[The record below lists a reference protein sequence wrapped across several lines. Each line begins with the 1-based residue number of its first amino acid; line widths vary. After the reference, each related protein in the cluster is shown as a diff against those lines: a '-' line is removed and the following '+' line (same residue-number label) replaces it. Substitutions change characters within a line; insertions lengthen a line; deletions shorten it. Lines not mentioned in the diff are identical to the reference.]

1 MAVATSLASLL
12 EKLKVEE
19 PYLRPRNW
27 ESLHSQSGRFP
38 LPIRAS
44 PPSSSSVSESSLVR
58 LALNALQGVES
69 SLISIGKLSSLLCS
83 EPADRTTHHIPSL
96 WHRLSSTDALG
107 QILRDI
113 GCFGSL
119 VFLLHSFVGHFTS
132 LKLEVEGQGSCYTLV
147 NQAFAIAVRK
157 VLEGYISGLD
167 TLCASVQLRRSSN
180 IVDGSGRGPSSLGCL
195 TNVVH
200 PNITLLEVFL
210 HTRELRTQIEALAN
224 ICDLYDISL
233 SYCVSPWECL
243 FTEATTQFHG
253 FYKGSDL
260 LTYLY
265 SQLKVADPAH
275 SAMVKFLFLK
285 TCEPYWEFIRSW
297 IYKAELNDPHK
308 EFIVECITESTSF
321 SWNTAGISRLKR
333 AREQEGGLV
342 PCFLDGFLEP
352 ILRAGQQLQ
361 VITKL
366 LELCN
371 LSASGL
377 RNYADLLPYWTHYS
391 SSSLVYPSPITFSKL
406 HIEVMIQ
413 KRDDYYR
420 RMQEKLC
427 DLSRKFELFLGQV
440 PGATSLPISFGDGE
454 RLEKSSGNFTL
465 DESLLVPSTVAM
477 DLARDQSGS
486 ESDDQKTED
495 RWFSEIDASCSSESS
510 STRDFSESDVG
521 MLDFQSTLAGPLPN
535 YLSALR
541 FSVASAGKC
550 DENLAQHGES
560 GYIDNNFVTKD
571 EKADTH
577 RQWMDIEPEESTEA
591 CEVDKFRGLLSIKSW
606 PLGGLPRNPFIV
618 DKHAEDDKQYQPTD
632 SGDKMEQRG
641 SMNTDEST
649 LLLNNIPTGISCL
662 KQERKHDLLENCSS
676 SKLYLLKETKV
687 NSPYEVLSM
696 NPMLRCDF
704 LRKNGNINRRDQAKL
719 LPWFD
724 FSAVD
729 NPSKTCLARIPV
741 GFRVDDSLEYHSSQT
756 DRKSHFHANQEC
768 GIDSPDV
775 EDPKVSCSHLSSG
788 FKGRAEENKSN
799 VPGGSRWEGM
809 LLRSNNPETSALS
822 DCRQSSS
829 PTFELPLDFVIDK
842 CLLQE
847 ILLQGVFVSFLTKTR
862 HDCSRITFPLTKN
875 RYNFVSKLAIKLLEE
890 GFGLKEHLLALRR
903 YHFMELADWAD
914 VFVVSLWHH
923 KWLVTEADKR
933 IAEIQGFLES
943 SIQRSSCERDTCKD
957 RLFLYKR
964 QGTMHLPPSTIGVRS
979 FDFLGLGY
987 RVDWPISII
996 VTCDALKAYADVFSF
1011 LVQVKLAAYALTD
1024 VWCSLK
1030 DVRHTM
1036 HENKEGIAKQELRWL
1051 NILMKLRHQVNHFVS
1066 TLQQY
1071 VHSELSHV
1079 SWSKFLHSLKNK
1091 SALSITS
1098 VKIAYWYWFNII
1110 FLATLKPVKDM
1121 MDLESVHM
1129 VYLSE
1134 ALSICFL
1141 SDETRVVSN
1150 VIENIL
1156 QCALDFR
1163 SCLPQGTG
1171 RVPNDSWTNTLG
1183 IDTCQVMMVK
1193 QKFEKE
1199 MKDLYMCHR
1208 RSPKHGRFGLS
1219 RFWDC
1224 LNFNLYYSEILHD
1237 SNIFPLIP

>member
-1 MAVATSLASLL
+1 
-12 EKLKVEE
+12 LKVEE
-19 PYLRPRNW
+19 PYLPPRNW
-27 ESLHSQSGRFP
+27 ESLHSQSRRFP
-38 LPIRAS
+38 LPTRAS
-44 PPSSSSVSESSLVR
+44 PPSSSSVSVSESSLVR
-58 LALNALQGVES
+58 LVLNALQGVES
-69 SLISIGKLSSLLCS
+69 SLISIEKLSSLLCS

-96 WHRLSSTDALG
+96 WHRLASTDALG

-113 GCFGSL
+113 GFFGSL
-119 VFLLHSFVGHFTS
+119 VFLLHSFVGHFMS

-147 NQAFAIAVRK
+147 NQAFVIALRK

-180 IVDGSGRGPSSLGCL
+180 IVDGSDRGPSSLGCL
-195 TNVVH
+195 SNVVH

-224 ICDLYDISL
+224 ICDLYDVSL
-233 SYCVSPWECL
+233 SYCGSPWECL
-243 FTEATTQFHG
+243 VAEATTRLHG

-275 SAMVKFLFLK
+275 SAMLKFLFLK
-285 TCEPYWEFIRSW
+285 TCEPYCEFIRSW
-297 IYKAELNDPHK
+297 ICKAELNDPHK
-308 EFIVECITESTSF
+308 EFIVECVTESTSF
-321 SWNTAGISRLKR
+321 SWNTAGISPLKR

-366 LELCN
+366 LELCD

-377 RNYADLLPYWTHYS
+377 RNYADLLPCWTHYS

-413 KRDDYYR
+413 KIDDYYR

-440 PGATSLPISFGDGE
+440 PRATSLPISFGDGE
-454 RLEKSSGNFTL
+454 RLEKSSGNYTL

-495 RWFSEIDASCSSESS
+495 RWFSEIDTSCSSECS
-510 STRDFSESDVG
+510 STRDFSESSDVG

-550 DENLAQHGES
+550 DENLVQHGES
-560 GYIDNNFVTKD
+560 GYLDNNFVTKD

-606 PLGGLPRNPFIV
+606 PLGGLPRNPFSV
-618 DKHAEDDKQYQPTD
+618 DKHAEDDKEYPPTD

-641 SMNTDEST
+641 SMITDEST
-649 LLLNNIPTGISCL
+649 LLLNNIPAGISCL
-662 KQERKHDLLENCSS
+662 KQEIKHDLLENCSS

-687 NSPYEVLSM
+687 NYPYEVLSI

-741 GFRVDDSLEYHSSQT
+741 GFPVDDSLEYHSSQT

-775 EDPKVSCSHLSSG
+775 EDPKSY
-788 FKGRAEENKSN
+788 KGRAEENKPN
-799 VPGGSRWEGM
+799 APGGSRWEGM

-829 PTFELPLDFVIDK
+829 VRLE
-842 CLLQE
+842 
-847 ILLQGVFVSFLTKTR
+847 
-862 HDCSRITFPLTKN
+862 
-875 RYNFVSKLAIKLLEE
+875 KLHCC
-890 GFGLKEHLLALRR
+890 FFH
-903 YHFMELADWAD
+903 
-914 VFVVSLWHH
+914 
-923 KWLVTEADKR
+923 
-933 IAEIQGFLES
+933 
-943 SIQRSSCERDTCKD
+943 
-957 RLFLYKR
+957 R
-964 QGTMHLPPSTIGVRS
+964 QLS
-979 FDFLGLGY
+979 
-987 RVDWPISII
+987 
-996 VTCDALKAYADVFSF
+996 
-1011 LVQVKLAAYALTD
+1011 LAAL
-1024 VWCSLK
+1024 SL
-1030 DVRHTM
+1030 
-1036 HENKEGIAKQELRWL
+1036 I
-1051 NILMKLRHQVNHFVS
+1051 
-1066 TLQQY
+1066 
-1071 VHSELSHV
+1071 
-1079 SWSKFLHSLKNK
+1079 
-1091 SALSITS
+1091 
-1098 VKIAYWYWFNII
+1098 
-1110 FLATLKPVKDM
+1110 
-1121 MDLESVHM
+1121 
-1129 VYLSE
+1129 
-1134 ALSICFL
+1134 
-1141 SDETRVVSN
+1141 
-1150 VIENIL
+1150 
-1156 QCALDFR
+1156 
-1163 SCLPQGTG
+1163 
-1171 RVPNDSWTNTLG
+1171 DSS
-1183 IDTCQVMMVK
+1183 Q
-1193 QKFEKE
+1193 
-1199 MKDLYMCHR
+1199 
-1208 RSPKHGRFGLS
+1208 
-1219 RFWDC
+1219 
-1224 LNFNLYYSEILHD
+1224 
-1237 SNIFPLIP
+1237 